1 MLRIKEETTSSSSS
15 IRTVPL
21 KQVQVNAKIR
31 SFAADVTI
39 AQVFR
44 NDEAVPV
51 EAVYW

>member
-1 MLRIKEETTSSSSS
+1 MLCIKEETASSSPSN
-15 IRTVPL
+15 RTVPL
-21 KQVQVNAKIR
+21 KQVQVNAKLR

-44 NDEAVPV
+44 NDETVPV